1 MMINRFT
8 YCGIG
13 IIFCVLACLISKSF
27 LIVSIITL
35 LGYLIASLG
44 YLGLFIEI
52 FILPFQLLFLL
63 LETNFWLTYVIPF
76 LLSVCV
82 VFSLKEQSP
91 RTWKYLRILF
101 PNLLYWCFYSPHLSK
116 RLHWKQWK
124 KNIVMIISPSIL
136 GPIIGLIGG
145 VLVCFENN
153 VSPNSEYYEYVTSY
167 DRVRVYGKDIKIENS
182 ADLRRIVKIDVP
194 PCQGYGMVK
203 EEFDRYY
210 KIDLEKELSP
220 SYVEKLKKLC
230 ERDEKRKENLT
241 IEQIQEF
248 ESKPYW
254 FSRINGED
262 DIVEEYVYCIPN
274 MDSIENNVYV
284 IFSTQL
290 NYIMI
295 K

>member
-1 MMINRFT
+1 MKNRFINW
-8 YCGIG
+8 GIG
-13 IIFCVLACLISKSF
+13 IIFYVLACLISKSF
-27 LIVSIITL
+27 FIVSSITL
-35 LGYLIASLG
+35 LGYLVASLG
-44 YLGLFIEI
+44 YLGLFVEI
-52 FILPFQLLFLL
+52 LILPFQLLFLL
-63 LETNFWLTYVIPF
+63 FEVNFWLTYVIPF

-82 VFSLKEQSP
+82 VFSLKKQSP

-101 PNLLYWCFYSPHLSK
+101 PNLLYWCFYSPCLNK

-136 GPIIGLIGG
+136 GPVIGLISG

-153 VSPNSEYYEYVTSY
+153 VNPNKYYEYVTSY
-167 DRVRVYGKDIKIENS
+167 DSVRVHGKDVKIENS
-182 ADLRRIVKIDVP
+182 TDLRRIVKIDVP
-194 PCQGYGMVK
+194 PCRGYGMVK

-210 KIDLEKELSP
+210 KINLEKELSP

-230 ERDEKRKENLT
+230 ERDEKGRENLA
-241 IEQIQEF
+241 IEQIQEV

-254 FSRINGED
+254 FSRINSED
-262 DIVEEYVYCIPN
+262 DFVEEYVYCIPN